1 MSHRLSDP
9 STLRGL
15 AVGSLTAALALA
27 AHGAAG
33 AALGSGAAAMLLAL
47 LAAGFGALAG
57 ALERA
62 GEPAVLVTLLAA
74 GQAAG
79 HLMLA
84 AAGHSHGPAPGGAM
98 LTAHLVA
105 VVVGALLIAG
115 AERLCRALSTVLGE
129 PAARRTPLP
138 VVRPTWTPVR
148 PDHPLQSRLL
158 VAVSISHRGP
168 PVVC

>member
-1 MSHRLSDP
+1 
-9 STLRGL
+9 
-15 AVGSLTAALALA
+15 
-27 AHGAAG
+27 
-33 AALGSGAAAMLLAL
+33 
-47 LAAGFGALAG
+47 
-57 ALERA
+57 
-62 GEPAVLVTLLAA
+62 
-74 GQAAG
+74 
-79 HLMLA
+79 MLA

-138 VVRPTWTPVR
+138 VVRPTWAPVR